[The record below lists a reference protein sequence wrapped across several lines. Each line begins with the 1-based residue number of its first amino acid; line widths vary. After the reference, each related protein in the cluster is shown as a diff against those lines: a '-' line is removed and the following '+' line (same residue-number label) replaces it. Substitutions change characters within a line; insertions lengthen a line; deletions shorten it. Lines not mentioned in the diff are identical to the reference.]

1 MKNKLNTH
9 TAIYEIMMPFN
20 PLIDSG
26 LTIADL
32 RLLAKVLLEEA
43 AVWEEE
49 E

>member
-9 TAIYEIMMPFN
+9 TAIYEIIN